1 MKRIKQLT
9 IALLLVTGIMVYS
22 SHLTTAQLTT
32 DCGSGALTSFPA
44 FADGVTDDAAA
55 FRQGL
60 EALAQCG
67 GGTLHVPAG
76 KFMVRSNVTVNFL
89 HRAQQIIIR
98 GNGSSSQIHIST
110 GPTVDAF
117 VLQDVDSLWERLMVV
132 GGGINGA
139 YTSDALN
146 AFRIS
151 GGRGTFQYNHFVGL
165 GALTSSS
172 AYLPATIRF
181 DHGARAVVSYNEFWG
196 CRSISALYSGTIVAD
211 NYTGFE
217 AVGNKF
223 LDYSPSYVNGNYYS
237 TNGQA
242 NYAWIVLLTP
252 LQDTVTHSSDTS
264 PPVVIERNHFDEG
277 GYFTLV
283 ILPRN
288 GTLLYRVELNQNTI
302 NVGAGA
308 GYVLYNIKHLEVN
321 GGFVG
326 LHTSGRQVDAIFL
339 QNVHYATIRDFDIS
353 PKTLANRLTVGAGTK
368 MLRLIDSP
376 FPALV
381 NNAQA
386 WRIESGATVTT
397 N

>member
-151 GGRGTFQYNHFVGL
+151 GGRGTFQHNHFVGL
-165 GALTSSS
+165 GALTSSP

-181 DHGARAVVSYNEFWG
+181 DHGARGVVNYNEFWG
-196 CRSISALYSGTIVAD
+196 CRSHSAHYSGTIVAD
-211 NYTGFE
+211 SYTGFE
-217 AVGNKF
+217 ATHNKF

-242 NYAWIVLLTP
+242 NFAWIVLFSP
-252 LQDTVTHSSDTS
+252 FSDPATHSYDSAPS
-264 PPVVIERNHFDEG
+264 VVINDNQFDEG
-277 GYFTLV
+277 AYVAVAV
-283 ILPRN
+283 IPRN
-288 GTLLYRVELNQNTI
+288 GMLKRVQLNRNAI
-302 NVGAGA
+302 NVGVGLGFA
-308 GYVLYNIKHLEVN
+308 LYNITHLEIT
-321 GGFVG
+321 GGFSG
-326 LHTSGRQVDAIFL
+326 LHTGGRQVDAVFL

-376 FPALV
+376 FPAMV

-386 WRIESGATVTT
+386 WRIENGSTVTT